1 MDSLFSGCLTVL
13 RSVIQKYGFLRV
25 KMVASEQGFVNFRF
39 RFDLLHLTGEH
50 CSVYIFKKRKFILR
64 SLQCVSCIIGKNINM
79 ISFIFSDI
87 SPRFPHNL
95 FSQLSRQNGALPPGY
110 PFRTPVQLFYHLIYI
125 ILLSLAASVSLIPGI
140 ALKYHFR
147 NFITRSSFGKPNC
160 PDRSPSH
167 ILQEPVQRQK

>member
-25 KMVASEQGFVNFRF
+25 KMAASEQGFVNFRF

-79 ISFIFSDI
+79 IS
-87 SPRFPHNL
+87 
-95 FSQLSRQNGALPPGY
+95 
-110 PFRTPVQLFYHLIYI
+110 TE
-125 ILLSLAASVSLIPGI
+125 LLYGVNYWA
-140 ALKYHFR
+140 Y
-147 NFITRSSFGKPNC
+147 
-160 PDRSPSH
+160 
-167 ILQEPVQRQK
+167 